1 MDIHEYQAK
10 EILASFGV
18 TIPRGGIVYSP
29 ETAENKAREIGGS
42 KWVVKA
48 QIHSGARGKAG
59 GVIVCNSPLEV
70 AQATDKLLGK
80 KLVTNQTG
88 PQGKIVNRIYI
99 EEATDIEKELYLG
112 LVFDRSSE
120 SIMIVA
126 STEGGMS
133 VEEIAKE
140 KPDSIIRSKIEVA
153 VGIQDFQA
161 RELAFGLGI
170 EPELVRRVSET
181 IIGCA
186 KAFSELDATMVEVNP
201 LVISKQKQ
209 ILALDCKMSFDNNA
223 MFRRDKVSELRD
235 KTQEDEKE
243 VYASDRGLNYVSL
256 DGNIGNIIN
265 GAGLAMASMDMIKLA
280 GGEPANFL
288 DVGGGATPEKI
299 VKAFRLITMD
309 KKVKVILVNIFAGI
323 NRCDWVAEG
332 IVTWLWGGYS
342 VDNPTLTRFFTLHYL
357 IPFLILGLVVL
368 HIWAL
373 HIPGNNNPVGIDIKK
388 PSKDTVPFH
397 PYIVIKDGF
406 ALLMFMIVF
415 AFFVFY
421 TPNILGHADNYIEAN
436 PLVTPAHIV
445 PEWYLLPFY
454 AILRSV
460 PDKLLGVIAMLSAIL
475 ILAALPWLDTSKI
488 RSAVFRPLYKQ
499 FYWILVADVLI
510 LGYVG
515 AMPAEGL
522 YLLIARIATAYYFLH
537 FLVVLPILGFKERT
551 TPVPLSI
558 TEPILGGSPNLA
570 TVKKKDNLKDQ

>member
-10 EILASFGV
+10 EILSSFGV

-29 ETAENKAREIGGS
+29 ENAENKAREIGGS

-59 GVIVCNSPLEV
+59 GIIVCNSPLEV

-88 PQGKIVNRIYI
+88 QEGKIVNRIYI

-120 SIMIVA
+120 SIMVVA

-140 KPDSIIRSKIEVA
+140 KPETIIRSKIEVA
-153 VGIQDFQA
+153 VGIQSFQA

-170 EPELVRRVSET
+170 DPELIARASDT

-223 MFRRDKVSELRD
+223 MFRRNKVSELRD
-235 KTQEDEKE
+235 KSQEDEKE

-256 DGNIGNIIN
+256 EGNIGNIIN

-332 IVTWLWGGYS
+332 IVQALEKIEVKVPLVIRLAGTNVEKG
-342 VDNPTLTRFFTLHYL
+342 NK
-357 IPFLILGLVVL
+357 ILK
-368 HIWAL
+368 
-373 HIPGNNNPVGIDIKK
+373 D
-388 PSKDTVPFH
+388 SK
-397 PYIVIKDGF
+397 I
-406 ALLMFMIVF
+406 
-415 AFFVFY
+415 
-421 TPNILGHADNYIEAN
+421 NYIEASTLEEAAN
-436 PLVTPAHIV
+436 KAV
-445 PEWYLLPFY
+445 
-454 AILRSV
+454 
-460 PDKLLGVIAMLSAIL
+460 
-475 ILAALPWLDTSKI
+475 AALK
-488 RSAVFRPLYKQ
+488 
-499 FYWILVADVLI
+499 
-510 LGYVG
+510 
-515 AMPAEGL
+515 
-522 YLLIARIATAYYFLH
+522 
-537 FLVVLPILGFKERT
+537 
-551 TPVPLSI
+551 
-558 TEPILGGSPNLA
+558 
-570 TVKKKDNLKDQ
+570 

>member
-10 EILASFGV
+10 EILSSFGV
-18 TIPRGGIVYSP
+18 TIPRGGIAYSP
-29 ETAENKAREIGGS
+29 ENAENKAREIGGS

-59 GVIVCNSPLEV
+59 GIIVCNSTLEV

-88 PQGKIVNRIYI
+88 PEGKIVNRIYI

-120 SIMIVA
+120 SIMVVA

-140 KPDSIIRSKIEVA
+140 KPETIIRSKIEVA
-153 VGIQDFQA
+153 VGIQSFQA

-170 EPELVRRVSET
+170 DPELITRAADT

-186 KAFSELDATMVEVNP
+186 RAFSELDATMVEVNP

-223 MFRRDKVSELRD
+223 MFRRNKVSELRD

-332 IVTWLWGGYS
+332 IVQALEKVEVKVPLVIRLAGTNVEKG
-342 VDNPTLTRFFTLHYL
+342 NK
-357 IPFLILGLVVL
+357 ILK
-368 HIWAL
+368 
-373 HIPGNNNPVGIDIKK
+373 DSKIK
-388 PSKDTVPFH
+388 
-397 PYIVIKDGF
+397 
-406 ALLMFMIVF
+406 
-415 AFFVFY
+415 
-421 TPNILGHADNYIEAN
+421 YIEAN
-436 PLVTPAHIV
+436 TL
-445 PEWYLLPFY
+445 EE
-454 AILRSV
+454 
-460 PDKLLGVIAMLSAIL
+460 
-475 ILAALPWLDTSKI
+475 AANK
-488 RSAVFRPLYKQ
+488 AV
-499 FYWILVADVLI
+499 
-510 LGYVG
+510 
-515 AMPAEGL
+515 
-522 YLLIARIATAYYFLH
+522 AT
-537 FLVVLPILGFKERT
+537 
-551 TPVPLSI
+551 
-558 TEPILGGSPNLA
+558 
-570 TVKKKDNLKDQ
+570 LK

>member
-10 EILASFGV
+10 KILSGFGV

-29 ETAENKAREIGGS
+29 ENAENKARELGGS

-59 GVIVCNSPLEV
+59 GIIVCNSPLEV

-88 PQGKIVNRIYI
+88 PEGKIVNRIYI

-112 LVFDRSSE
+112 LVFDRISE
-120 SIMIVA
+120 SIMVVA

-133 VEEIAKE
+133 VAEIAKE
-140 KPDSIIRSKIEVA
+140 KPETIIRSKIEVA
-153 VGIQDFQA
+153 VGIQNFQA

-170 EPELVRRVSET
+170 EPELIRRASET
-181 IIGCA
+181 IVGCA

-235 KTQEDEKE
+235 KTQEEEKE

-299 VKAFRLITMD
+299 VKAFKLITMD

-332 IVTWLWGGYS
+332 IVQALEKIEIKVPLVIRLAGTNVEKG
-342 VDNPTLTRFFTLHYL
+342 NK
-357 IPFLILGLVVL
+357 ILQ
-368 HIWAL
+368 
-373 HIPGNNNPVGIDIKK
+373 D
-388 PSKDTVPFH
+388 SK
-397 PYIVIKDGF
+397 
-406 ALLMFMIVF
+406 L
-415 AFFVFY
+415 
-421 TPNILGHADNYIEAN
+421 NYIEADTLEDAAN
-436 PLVTPAHIV
+436 KAV
-445 PEWYLLPFY
+445 
-454 AILRSV
+454 
-460 PDKLLGVIAMLSAIL
+460 
-475 ILAALPWLDTSKI
+475 AALK
-488 RSAVFRPLYKQ
+488 
-499 FYWILVADVLI
+499 
-510 LGYVG
+510 
-515 AMPAEGL
+515 
-522 YLLIARIATAYYFLH
+522 
-537 FLVVLPILGFKERT
+537 
-551 TPVPLSI
+551 
-558 TEPILGGSPNLA
+558 
-570 TVKKKDNLKDQ
+570 

>member
-10 EILASFGV
+10 QILASFGV
-18 TIPRGGIVYSP
+18 SIPRGGIVYSP
-29 ETAENKAREIGGS
+29 EPAENKAREIGGL

-59 GVIVCNSPLEV
+59 GIIVCNSPLEV

-88 PQGKIVNRIYI
+88 PRGKIVNRIYI
-99 EEATDIEKELYLG
+99 EEATDIDKELYLG

-120 SIMIVA
+120 SIMVVA

-133 VEEIAKE
+133 VEEISKE
-140 KPDSIIRSKIEVA
+140 KPETIIRSKIEVA
-153 VGIQDFQA
+153 VGIQSFQA

-170 EPELVRRVSET
+170 DPELITRASDT

-223 MFRRDKVSELRD
+223 MFRRNKVSELRD
-235 KTQEDEKE
+235 KTQEDDKE

-299 VKAFRLITMD
+299 VKAFKLITMD
-309 KKVKVILVNIFAGI
+309 EKVRVILVNIFAGI

-332 IVTWLWGGYS
+332 IVQALEKIEIKVPLVIRLAGTNVEKG
-342 VDNPTLTRFFTLHYL
+342 NK
-357 IPFLILGLVVL
+357 ILR
-368 HIWAL
+368 
-373 HIPGNNNPVGIDIKK
+373 DSKIK
-388 PSKDTVPFH
+388 
-397 PYIVIKDGF
+397 
-406 ALLMFMIVF
+406 
-415 AFFVFY
+415 
-421 TPNILGHADNYIEAN
+421 YIEAN
-436 PLVTPAHIV
+436 TL
-445 PEWYLLPFY
+445 E
-454 AILRSV
+454 
-460 PDKLLGVIAMLSAIL
+460 D
-475 ILAALPWLDTSKI
+475 AANK
-488 RSAVFRPLYKQ
+488 AVKALNK
-499 FYWILVADVLI
+499 
-510 LGYVG
+510 
-515 AMPAEGL
+515 
-522 YLLIARIATAYYFLH
+522 
-537 FLVVLPILGFKERT
+537 
-551 TPVPLSI
+551 
-558 TEPILGGSPNLA
+558 
-570 TVKKKDNLKDQ
+570 

>member
-10 EILASFGV
+10 EILSSFGV

-29 ETAENKAREIGGS
+29 ENAENKAREIGGS

-59 GVIVCNSPLEV
+59 GIIVCNSPLEV

-88 PQGKIVNRIYI
+88 PEGKIVNRIYI

-120 SIMIVA
+120 SIMVVA

-140 KPDSIIRSKIEVA
+140 KPETIIRSKIEVA
-153 VGIQDFQA
+153 VGIQSFQA

-170 EPELVRRVSET
+170 DSDLIARASDT

-223 MFRRDKVSELRD
+223 MFRRNKVSELRD
-235 KTQEDEKE
+235 KSQEDEKE

-332 IVTWLWGGYS
+332 IVQALEKIEVKVPLVIRLAGTNVEKG
-342 VDNPTLTRFFTLHYL
+342 NK
-357 IPFLILGLVVL
+357 ILK
-368 HIWAL
+368 
-373 HIPGNNNPVGIDIKK
+373 D
-388 PSKDTVPFH
+388 SK
-397 PYIVIKDGF
+397 I
-406 ALLMFMIVF
+406 
-415 AFFVFY
+415 
-421 TPNILGHADNYIEAN
+421 NYIEASTLEEAAN
-436 PLVTPAHIV
+436 KAV
-445 PEWYLLPFY
+445 
-454 AILRSV
+454 
-460 PDKLLGVIAMLSAIL
+460 
-475 ILAALPWLDTSKI
+475 AAL
-488 RSAVFRPLYKQ
+488 
-499 FYWILVADVLI
+499 
-510 LGYVG
+510 
-515 AMPAEGL
+515 
-522 YLLIARIATAYYFLH
+522 
-537 FLVVLPILGFKERT
+537 
-551 TPVPLSI
+551 
-558 TEPILGGSPNLA
+558 
-570 TVKKKDNLKDQ
+570 

>member
-10 EILASFGV
+10 EILAGYGV
-18 TIPRGGIVYSP
+18 KIAEGGLAHSP
-29 ETAENKAREIGGS
+29 EDAVQRTREIGGNV
-42 KWVVKA
+42 WAVKA

-59 GVIVCNSPLEV
+59 GIIVCNSPLEV

-88 PQGKIVNRIYI
+88 PEGKIVNRIYI

-120 SIMIVA
+120 SIMVVA

-133 VEEIAKE
+133 VEEIAKD
-140 KPDSIIRSKIEVA
+140 KPQSIIRSKIEVA
-153 VGIQDFQA
+153 VGIQNFQA

-170 EPELVRRVSET
+170 EPELIRRASET
-181 IIGCA
+181 IVGCA

-299 VKAFRLITMD
+299 VKAFKLITMD

-332 IVTWLWGGYS
+332 IVQALEKIEIKVPLVIRLAGTNVEKG
-342 VDNPTLTRFFTLHYL
+342 NK
-357 IPFLILGLVVL
+357 ILQ
-368 HIWAL
+368 
-373 HIPGNNNPVGIDIKK
+373 D
-388 PSKDTVPFH
+388 SKLD
-397 PYIVIKDGF
+397 
-406 ALLMFMIVF
+406 
-415 AFFVFY
+415 
-421 TPNILGHADNYIEAN
+421 YIEADTLEDAAN
-436 PLVTPAHIV
+436 KAV
-445 PEWYLLPFY
+445 
-454 AILRSV
+454 
-460 PDKLLGVIAMLSAIL
+460 
-475 ILAALPWLDTSKI
+475 AALK
-488 RSAVFRPLYKQ
+488 
-499 FYWILVADVLI
+499 
-510 LGYVG
+510 
-515 AMPAEGL
+515 
-522 YLLIARIATAYYFLH
+522 
-537 FLVVLPILGFKERT
+537 
-551 TPVPLSI
+551 
-558 TEPILGGSPNLA
+558 
-570 TVKKKDNLKDQ
+570 